1 MRTLMIAGLAMVTA
15 IAVTPAE
22 SQRLSPA
29 PMAGGQVVMGGGQ
42 AAGGGHWSG
51 GGQVMGGGQWSGGGQ
66 GQAMPRPPMNG
77 GMPHGPGA
85 NYPAP
90 QPQHPPMTP
99 PANGGHW
106 QNNGGGQW
114 SGSSGGG
121 HWQNTGGGQW
131 SGHGGGHWSGGT
143 NAPGGW
149 NAYHRPTRGW
159 SLPRYWIAPSFY
171 ISDYGSYGLS
181 MPPAGYGW
189 SRYYDDAVL
198 IDGRGR
204 VADTAYGVD
213 WDGNGYAQG
222 GSAYASDGYAYA
234 QGGAAYSQDS
244 YQAEGAGYA
253 EQAPPPHVVYRD
265 GQQGSYSSYSS
276 SGGYV
281 SNGYYFPPATTTV
294 VTVQSAP
301 VVTTTTTEY
310 VETYRA
316 ARRVYRPAPRPVR
329 HRVVRR
335 ACTCACGCR

>member
-29 PMAGGQVVMGGGQ
+29 PMGGGQIVMGGGQ
-42 AAGGGHWSG
+42 VNGGGHWSG

-66 GQAMPRPPMNG
+66 AMPRPPMNG
-77 GMPHGPGA
+77 GMPHGPGT

-90 QPQHPPMTP
+90 QPQHPPMMP
-99 PANGGHW
+99 PAN
-106 QNNGGGQW
+106 
-114 SGSSGGG
+114 GG

-131 SGHGGGHWSGGT
+131 SGHSGGHWSGGT

-181 MPPAGYGW
+181 VPPAGYGW

-213 WDGNGYAQG
+213 WDGNGYAEG

-234 QGGAAYSQDS
+234 QGGAGGQGGVSYGQDY
-244 YQAEGAGYA
+244 YQADDQADNRGYV
-253 EQAPPPHVVYRD
+253 EQAPAPPPARVIYRGG
-265 GQQGSYSSYSS
+265 GQQGSYSSSYSS
-276 SGGYV
+276 SAGSSGGGYV
-281 SNGYYFPPATTTV
+281 ANGYYYPPVTTTTV
-294 VTVQSAP
+294 MIESAP

-316 ARRVYRPAPRPVR
+316 ARRVYRPAPR

-335 ACTCACGCR
+335 SCTCACGCR